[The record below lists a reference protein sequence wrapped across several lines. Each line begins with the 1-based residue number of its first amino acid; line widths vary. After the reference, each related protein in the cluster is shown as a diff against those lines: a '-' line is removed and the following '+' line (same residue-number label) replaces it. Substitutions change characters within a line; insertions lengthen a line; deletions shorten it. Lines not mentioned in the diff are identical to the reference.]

1 MKKVTALV
9 STVLLLAGC
18 SAQET
23 PTTVYLA
30 THDSFAISEKLIS
43 QFETESGFQL
53 EIVKLGDTGTLTS
66 KLVVTKQAP
75 IADVVYG
82 IDNTF
87 RSVAEAEQVTD
98 GDFVE
103 IDYSDV
109 CFNFD
114 VAWFEE
120 NNLKPPSNWR
130 DLIRPEY
137 KSLTVVTNP
146 VYSSPGLAFLATTHA
161 AFETPAQVFE
171 FWRNLRDN
179 SVKVAGSWEDAYFV
193 DFTRYGGKYPIV
205 LSYASSPAAEVGEDG
220 KSGTKALLEECFR
233 QIEYAA
239 VLKNAKN
246 PTGAKALIEFLESK
260 PFQESLPESMYV
272 YPVNELAELPEAW
285 AKFALPATSTLGG
298 ELDFAANR
306 DQWLTDWQDVFDN

>member
-1 MKKVTALV
+1 MKKILV
-9 STVLLLAGC
+9 LGLAAGLLAGC
-18 SAQET
+18 APQET

-30 THDSFAISEKLIS
+30 THDSFVMSDELIT
-43 QFETESGFQL
+43 QFESESGFEL

-75 IADVVYG
+75 IADAVYG

-87 RSVAEAEQVTD
+87 RSVADAEAIVD
-98 GDFVE
+98 GEFVE

-114 VAWFEE
+114 IDWFSK
-120 NNLKPPSNWR
+120 NNLVPPKNWR
-130 DLIRPEY
+130 ELIRPEY
-137 KSLTVVTNP
+137 KGLTVVTNP

-161 AFETPAQVFE
+161 GFATSADVFE
-171 FWRNLRDN
+171 YWRNLRDN
-179 SVKVAGSWEDAYFV
+179 GVKVAGSWEDAYFV
-193 DFTRYGGKYPIV
+193 DFTRYGGNYPIV

-220 KSGTKALLEECFR
+220 NSATKAMLDECFR
-233 QIEYAA
+233 QIEYAG

-246 PTGAKALIEFLESK
+246 KVGAQAIVEFLQQL

-272 YPVNELAELPEAW
+272 YPVNEQAQLPEAW
-285 AKFALPATSTLGG
+285 AKFALPANSTLGAD
-298 ELDFAANR
+298 LDFAANR
-306 DQWLTDWQDVFDN
+306 EQWLTDWQDVFDN